1 MDKTALLKSIRT
13 RSARNGVLTADRY
26 FRSIEG
32 CFDGGFCP
40 TKLFK
45 GASPEQ
51 WAKAIGEAEAKLTCS
66 SNRQKINPQ
75 SVKTSGDEI
84 SKKGIAVFDAVV
96 TSTKRDRDRDVL
108 ETKGAVIDEKMPL
121 LWNHISMSPIGA
133 MLKVLKHTDSLLRAR
148 FVIADTELGRDAL
161 KLIELGAMRI
171 SHGFDPIEYE
181 PLDDDEGWHF
191 KRFEIYETSVVA
203 IPSNTDAV
211 IEAYSRNELKNEAVR
226 AWGKKMF
233 DARPVQISGLVME
246 AANPDRSIRSLASQ
260 QAEFTKALID
270 HGVIM
275 PKEKAACGCG
285 TKHTKE
291 AFGDV
296 SGSFEELRSQLDS
309 DIRRYFAAMNDP
321 VERNEWAY
329 IHSTFPDHVIVCVCE
344 DYGDCDFYSIAWE
357 MVGGKP
363 TLTGEAVEVQLT
375 LTAVE
380 KARALAI
387 HKGSANAMLCPE
399 CGRTGTMDDFCR
411 KDGLGDSQDNIPA
424 VTSAKPQIKSDGD
437 SRQGLPVVAA
447 AQSEDAAWHE
457 TFEMLGIH

>member
-51 WAKAIGEAEAKLTCS
+51 WAKALGDAESKLTCA

-75 SVKTSGDEI
+75 SIKSAGNEA
-84 SKKGIAVFDAVV
+84 SNKGIAIFDAVV
-96 TSTKRDRDRDVL
+96 TSTKRDRDRDIL

-133 MLKVLKHTDSLLRAR
+133 MVKVLKHTDSLLRAR
-148 FVIADTELGRDAL
+148 FAIADTELGRDAL

-191 KRFEIYETSVVA
+191 KRFEIFETSVVS

-211 IEAYSRNELKNEAVR
+211 IEAYARNELKNEAVR

-233 DARPVQISGLVME
+233 DARPVQGVGLPAQE
-246 AANPDRSIRSLASQ
+246 KSH
-260 QAEFTKALID
+260 ECTC
-270 HGVIM
+270 
-275 PKEKAACGCG
+275 KEKAKKDAW
-285 TKHTKE
+285 
-291 AFGDV
+291 GDV
-296 SGSFEELRSQLDS
+296 SGSYEELRGKIQQ
-309 DIRRYFAAMNDP
+309 DINRYFASIGDAIDGD
-321 VERNEWAY
+321 EWAY
-329 IHSTFPDHVIVCVCE
+329 VHSTFTDHVIVCVGE
-344 DYGDCDFYSIAWE
+344 YGGNDEYYSIAYR
-357 MVGGKP
+357 MDGDMPVLFGD
-363 TLTGEAVEVQLT
+363 AVEVHLT

-380 KARALAI
+380 KSRALAI
-387 HKGSANAMLCPE
+387 HKASSNSMVCPE
-399 CGRTGTMDDFCR
+399 CGHTGSMDDFCR
-411 KDGLGDSQDNIPA
+411 NDGLGDSQDNIPA
-424 VTSAKPQIKSDGD
+424 LASTEPQIKSEVD
-437 SRQGLPVVAA
+437 SRQGLSVVAGA
-447 AQSEDAAWHE
+447 HSEDAAWHE
-457 TFEMLGIH
+457 TFEMLGIN